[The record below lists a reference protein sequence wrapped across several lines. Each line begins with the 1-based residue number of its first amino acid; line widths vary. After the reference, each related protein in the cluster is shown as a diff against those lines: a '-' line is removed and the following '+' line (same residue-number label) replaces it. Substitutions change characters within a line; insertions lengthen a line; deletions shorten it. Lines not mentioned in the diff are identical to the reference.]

1 MTTFPTDNFND
12 TLPGAPVGRQN
23 VKWQADPAANS
34 PRNISSHFPPTGG
47 RNAQTGTSYTIAA
60 TDRGQLVTLNNV
72 GAVAVSLPNAN
83 TLASD
88 FLCFIVNL
96 GAGTATLTPTTST
109 IDGLTS
115 LALAQYQGIVL
126 FGDGAN
132 YVTDRGVS
140 SSSAGGGLNGVNS
153 QTANYTT
160 VSGDNGKLIS
170 FNSGSAVTLTLPAAP
185 PSATWAVLVENVGA
199 GILTVSRNGLNI
211 DGAATNL
218 TVYQNQGVIIF
229 TDGTNYFTSRG
240 ACSPQPYDVVFSLG
254 GKPPANTTYP
264 LLTFSRAVTFPGN
277 FAGAVGSVGANPTAT
292 ASYTILKNGVSV
304 GTISISTGGVFTFT
318 STGGTA
324 VSFAIGDRL
333 TISTPTAQD
342 ATLSDVAVTL
352 AGTR

>member
-1 MTTFPTDNFND
+1 M
-12 TLPGAPVGRQN
+12 VE
-23 VKWQADPAANS
+23 
-34 PRNISSHFPPTGG
+34 
-47 RNAQTGTSYTIAA
+47 
-60 TDRGQLVTLNNV
+60 
-72 GAVAVSLPNAN
+72 
-83 TLASD
+83 D
-88 FLCFIVNL
+88 FLLFIVKF
-96 GAGTATLTPTTST
+96 GAGTATLTPTTWT
-109 IDGLTS
+109 IDGLPS

-229 TDGTNYFTSRG
+229 TDRTNYFTSR
-240 ACSPQPYDVVFSLG
+240 CPCLPHSCHVLV
-254 GKPPANTTYP
+254 
-264 LLTFSRAVTFPGN
+264 
-277 FAGAVGSVGANPTAT
+277 
-292 ASYTILKNGVSV
+292 
-304 GTISISTGGVFTFT
+304 
-318 STGGTA
+318 
-324 VSFAIGDRL
+324 
-333 TISTPTAQD
+333 
-342 ATLSDVAVTL
+342 
-352 AGTR
+352 